1 MRAAKDEHLSGPKP
15 WKAGGIKVSGSSGQ
29 QAVFGPV
36 PSRRLGLSLGVD
48 LVYPK
53 TCPLDCIY
61 CELGRTTMHTAQ
73 RGLFRDADE
82 VLAQVEKR
90 LGEMETPPDFVTLAG
105 SGEPTL
111 HLELGRVISELKRMS
126 PCRVAVLTNGVL
138 MTDPQVRRDLTGAD
152 VVIPS
157 LDAVD
162 QKIFETINRPAPGL
176 IISEIIEGLKAFAR
190 EYGGRLW
197 LEILLA
203 SGINDAP
210 EHLAALA
217 ATAQEIGPELVQ
229 LNTVIR
235 PPAVPGVGALSLE
248 RLEEIAAGFGLPC
261 TVTAPPRAASA
272 GDRGDLE
279 RQVQEMTRRRPCTI
293 SDVAAMAGVQPERAE
308 RLLHELARQGK
319 VRAED
324 FGGEIFY
331 RGL

>member
-1 MRAAKDEHLSGPKP
+1 M
-15 WKAGGIKVSGSSGQ
+15 SGSDGQ

-36 PSRRLGLSLGVD
+36 PSRRLGRSLGVD

-61 CELGRTTMHTAQ
+61 CELGRTTVHTAQ
-73 RGLFRDADE
+73 RGRFRDADQ
-82 VLAQVEKR
+82 VLAQVARR
-90 LGEMETPPDFVTLAG
+90 LSEMDTPPDFVTLAG

-111 HLELGRVISELKRMS
+111 HLELGRVIAELKRLS

-138 MTDPQVRRDLTGAD
+138 LPDPQVRRDLALAD

-162 QKIFETINRPAPGL
+162 QQIFERINRPVPGL
-176 IISEIIEGLKAFAR
+176 IIDDVVEGLKAFAR
-190 EYGGRLW
+190 EFDGKLW

-203 SGINDAP
+203 SGINDSP
-210 EHLAALA
+210 EHLVALA
-217 ATAQEIGPELVQ
+217 AAAREIGPELVQ

-248 RLEEIAAGFGLPC
+248 RLEEIATGFGLPC
-261 TVTAPPRAASA
+261 TVSAPPRPAA
-272 GDRGDLE
+272 GGERGDLE
-279 RQVQEMTRRRPCTI
+279 LQVCEMTRRRPCTV

-308 RLLHELARQGK
+308 RLLHELARKGL
-319 VRAED
+319 VRPED

>member
-1 MRAAKDEHLSGPKP
+1 M
-15 WKAGGIKVSGSSGQ
+15 SGSSGQ

-61 CELGRTTMHTAQ
+61 CELGRTTQHTAR
-73 RGLFRDADE
+73 RGVFRDADE
-82 VLAQVEKR
+82 VLAQVAKR
-90 LGEMETPPDFVTLAG
+90 LGEMESPPDFVTLAG

-111 HLELGRVISELKRMS
+111 HLELGRVITELKAMS

-138 MTDPQVRRDLTGAD
+138 LPDPQVRRDLAPAD

-162 QKIFETINRPAPGL
+162 QEIFERINRPVPGL
-176 IISEIIEGLKAFAR
+176 IIGDVIAGLKGFAR
-190 EYGGRLW
+190 EYAGSLW
-197 LEILLA
+197 LEVLLA
-203 SGINDAP
+203 AGINDSP

-217 ATAQEIGPELVQ
+217 ATARDIGPELVQ

-235 PPAVPGVGALSLE
+235 PPAVAGVKALSLE

-261 TVTAPPRAASA
+261 TVSAPPRAMAA
-272 GDRGDLE
+272 GDRGDLA
-279 RQVQEMTRRRPCTI
+279 RQVCEMTRRRPCTV
-293 SDVAAMAGVQPERAE
+293 SDVAAMAGVEPERAE

-319 VRAED
+319 VRAEN
-324 FGGEIFY
+324 FGSEIFY

>member
-1 MRAAKDEHLSGPKP
+1 
-15 WKAGGIKVSGSSGQ
+15 VSGSSGQ

-61 CELGRTTMHTAQ
+61 CELGRTTAHTAQ

-90 LGEMETPPDFVTLAG
+90 LAEMETPPDFVTLAG

-111 HLELGRVISELKRMS
+111 HLDLGRIIAELKRIS

-138 MTDPQVRRDLTGAD
+138 LADPQVRRDLALAD

-157 LDAVD
+157 LDAVT
-162 QKIFETINRPAPGL
+162 QEIFECINRPAPG
-176 IISEIIEGLKAFAR
+176 IIIEDVIAGLKAFAKGF
-190 EYGGRLW
+190 GGRLW
-197 LEILLA
+197 LEVLLA
-203 SGINDAP
+203 AGINDSP

-217 ATAQEIGPELVQ
+217 TTARDIGPELVQ

-235 PPAVPGVGALSLE
+235 PPAVAGVGALSLE

-261 TVTAPPRAASA
+261 TVTAPPRAAAA

-279 RQVQEMTRRRPCTI
+279 RQVCEMTRRRPCTI
-293 SDVAAMAGVQPERAE
+293 SDVAAMAGVEPGRAE
-308 RLLHELARQGK
+308 RLLHELARQGR
-319 VRAED
+319 VRAEN
-324 FGGEIFY
+324 FGGETFY
-331 RGL
+331 RGV